1 MSRLFLMRYPSYH
14 RQSGGETPAIGH
26 DPEAEDLRLFAAIVG
41 LARSL
46 ASSRSSFPRAFI
58 A

>member
-1 MSRLFLMRYPSYH
+1 MRYPSYH